1 MIMDKL
7 KTASQGIC
15 CSIVCNTDRY
25 EPLVHHHNN
34 VTGYTPCRGTK
45 SMTNKHDQK
54 LKLPC

>member
-1 MIMDKL
+1 MDKL